1 MRFFHKKKDEAP
13 APAASMSEVPS
24 PTPSEHHAD
33 GYSEKDKDEVAEAT
47 VTATQSR
54 NSSTVPNAAEQRI
67 EGIEAD
73 LELEQQMSKDYPQGI
88 KLTLI
93 TIALALSVF
102 CLALDN
108 TIISTAI
115 PRITDQ

>member
-1 MRFFHKKKDEAP
+1 MHLLGKKTKEQSATRDSYVSNE
-13 APAASMSEVPS
+13 PS
-24 PTPSEHHAD
+24 VHQ
-33 GYSEKDKDEVAEAT
+33 SEKEKDDVAETT
-47 VTATQSR
+47 VLPSR
-54 NSSTVPNAAEQRI
+54 ASSPVGNAAEKRI

-73 LELEQQMSKDYPQGI
+73 AELALEQQMSKDYPQGM
-88 KLTLI
+88 KLILI

>member
-1 MRFFHKKKDEAP
+1 MRFFNKKTQVAP
-13 APAASMSEVPS
+13 APRDSEASNNPS
-24 PTPSEHHAD
+24 VD
-33 GYSEKDKDEVAEAT
+33 GHSEKDKDDVAEAT
-47 VTATQSR
+47 VTTTPSR
-54 NSSTVPNAAEQRI
+54 TSSGIGNAAEKRI

-73 LELEQQMSKDYPQGI
+73 ADLALTQQASKDYPQGM
-88 KLTLI
+88 KLGLI

-115 PRITDQ
+115 PRITDK